1 MDVSISDEIKETA
14 NLISQAGAW
23 GINEFLVFMVIFGFI
38 AFVIIFWLLSKNANK
53 NTERVI
59 DLSIKTNEAIN
70 NNTLAV
76 HALTTIAQNTNEA
89 SRQKLNDIHEDVKE
103 IKFSISHK
111 RAKPSFNEHLKE
123 AQYE

>member
-1 MDVSISDEIKETA
+1 
-14 NLISQAGAW
+14 
-23 GINEFLVFMVIFGFI
+23 
-38 AFVIIFWLLSKNANK
+38 KNANK

-103 IKFSISHK
+103 IKFSISNK
-111 RAKPSFNEHLKE
+111 RRPSFSEHLRE
-123 AQYE
+123 AEYE